1 MADTTE
7 PAKKTFYLID
17 GHAQIYR
24 AYHAPF
30 RDLTSPT
37 GEPTKATF
45 VFTQVLLNLVE
56 TRRPDYLAMVIDQ
69 GGDEGVFR
77 KAIYPEY
84 KANRAKRPDDFAPQ
98 EERILQIVRDAGI
111 PIYGLAGF
119 EADDLIATLAKR
131 LCGEGFEV
139 FMVSK
144 DKDLRQSV
152 NDCVKM
158 YDVAG
163 DEVITAADIEKKL
176 GYRPD
181 QAIEV
186 QTLVG
191 DPTDNVPGVAGVGE
205 KTAAKL
211 VNKYGTAEGVLEH
224 ADELTPKLKENVRA
238 AADTLALT
246 RQLVTLKTDVA
257 FDFDPAD
264 CEFDGLDTDALRGH
278 LEELGFKALLARL
291 PATAKGSGDK
301 PAPNAASRIAVR
313 DPKAAPPAKYAPLA
327 GDLFSSS
334 DGSIQLDAETSDD
347 EQYTIVKT
355 EADLKSLISDLRSQ
369 KKFAFDTETDAL
381 DVIGA
386 GLVGLSFSWA
396 PEKGY
401 YVPVRGPE
409 GATVLGLQETL
420 DALRPVL
427 EDQKIEKVGHNI
439 KYDQLVMRQ
448 HGIDLKGVADD
459 TMIAAFI
466 IDSGRNRYGM
476 DALALDL
483 LNFKKVATVD
493 LIGKGKKQVTMAD
506 VPVQAVGRYAGEDV
520 DVTWRLDEVLQP
532 KLDDVP
538 ALRKLYDDVEMP
550 LIDVLAEMEFNGIAV
565 DPAILKEQSAVL
577 GERIDKLR
585 EEAIEKAGVE
595 FNLDSN
601 KQLQEVLFKTLGL
614 APLRKTKTGYSVDAE
629 VLEKLAADH
638 EVPALILEYRS
649 LQKLKNTY
657 LDNLQD
663 DINPKTGRIH
673 TSFNQTGASTGRL
686 SSSDPNLQNIP
697 IRTDE
702 GRRIRLAFV
711 PGDPETQV
719 LLTADY
725 SQIEL
730 RMLAHFTGE
739 PGMVKAFAADEDI
752 HTAVA
757 GEVFGVSDLA
767 DVTRQQRGYAKTINF
782 AIIYG
787 VSAFGLARRV
797 EGLNMASA
805 GELIT
810 TYHKRFPGI
819 RGFFDECVAKVKQ
832 TGYAE
837 TILGR
842 RRPIPEMES
851 RVPAMRQY
859 AERTAINSVVQ
870 GSAADLIKVAMVN
883 LHRRMRRDGSPSKL
897 LLQVH
902 DELVFETPEADA
914 ASEAEVIRAEMVG
927 AMQLRVPLKV
937 ETGWGKNW
945 QEVK

>member
-1 MADTTE
+1 
-7 PAKKTFYLID
+7 
-17 GHAQIYR
+17 
-24 AYHAPF
+24 
-30 RDLTSPT
+30 
-37 GEPTKATF
+37 
-45 VFTQVLLNLVE
+45 
-56 TRRPDYLAMVIDQ
+56 
-69 GGDEGVFR
+69 
-77 KAIYPEY
+77 
-84 KANRAKRPDDFAPQ
+84 
-98 EERILQIVRDAGI
+98 
-111 PIYGLAGF
+111 
-119 EADDLIATLAKR
+119 
-131 LCGEGFEV
+131 
-139 FMVSK
+139 
-144 DKDLRQSV
+144 
-152 NDCVKM
+152 
-158 YDVAG
+158 
-163 DEVITAADIEKKL
+163 
-176 GYRPD
+176 
-181 QAIEV
+181 
-186 QTLVG
+186 
-191 DPTDNVPGVAGVGE
+191 
-205 KTAAKL
+205 
-211 VNKYGTAEGVLEH
+211 
-224 ADELTPKLKENVRA
+224 
-238 AADTLALT
+238 
-246 RQLVTLKTDVA
+246 
-257 FDFDPAD
+257 
-264 CEFDGLDTDALRGH
+264 
-278 LEELGFKALLARL
+278 
-291 PATAKGSGDK
+291 
-301 PAPNAASRIAVR
+301 
-313 DPKAAPPAKYAPLA
+313 
-327 GDLFSSS
+327 
-334 DGSIQLDAETSDD
+334 
-347 EQYTIVKT
+347 
-355 EADLKSLISDLRSQ
+355 
-369 KKFAFDTETDAL
+369 
-381 DVIGA
+381 
-386 GLVGLSFSWA
+386 
-396 PEKGY
+396 
-401 YVPVRGPE
+401 
-409 GATVLGLQETL
+409 
-420 DALRPVL
+420 
-427 EDQKIEKVGHNI
+427 
-439 KYDQLVMRQ
+439 MRQ
-448 HGIDLKGVADD
+448 HGVDLKGVADD
-459 TMIAAFI
+459 TMVAAFI

-506 VPVQAVGRYAGEDV
+506 VPVQAVGRYASEDV
-520 DVTWRLDEVLQP
+520 DITWRLDQVLQP
-532 KLDDVP
+532 KLDEVP

-550 LIDVLAEMEFNGIAV
+550 LVDVLAEMKLNGIAV
-565 DPAILKEQSAVL
+565 DPTILKEQSAVL
-577 GERIDKLR
+577 GERIDTLR
-585 EEAIEKAGVE
+585 EQAIEKAGVE

-601 KQLQEVLFKTLGL
+601 KQLQDVLFKTLAL

-711 PGDPETQV
+711 PGDPRTQV

-757 GEVFGVSDLA
+757 AEVFGVSDLK

-797 EGLNMASA
+797 EGLTMSSA
-805 GELIT
+805 GDLID

-883 LHRRMRRDGSPSKL
+883 LHRRMKRDASPSKL

-902 DELVFETPEADA
+902 DELVFETPEKDA
-914 ASEAEVIRAEMVG
+914 AAEAEVIRAEMTG
-927 AMQLRVPLKV
+927 AMELRVPLRV